1 MIKVGFIGLGNMGM
15 PMALNLHKSKKIDLL
30 GYDVSQKTIQKFK
43 SKKAK
48 ATNSLKEL
56 INFSDI
62 IISCVPGPKQIKLLS
77 VGKNKI
83 IDQLDKNKVW
93 IDCSTNSLSC
103 FNFLKKKLKRKI
115 NQFVDATISGGN
127 LKAQSGDLSIFVG
140 GQKKTVNKLKFIFNI
155 LGKNLYYLNTA
166 GAGYAAKIAQVSL
179 CYLNYLSL
187 SESLM
192 LGASAGVFSIV
203 AGSATLLPNY
213 TFYLLFLGPVR
224 IKYIALFYILL
235 SFLDVTGSNAGGEI
249 AHLGGAMIGYLFIRQ
264 LQNGV
269 NIGEGV
275 INIVNFFNKEKNK
288 KSDQKSSPTEETKY
302 DISQDEIDKILDKI
316 SESGYSSLSKNEK
329 EKLFN
334 ASKK

>member
-1 MIKVGFIGLGNMGM
+1 MANFIIEDFKNAWNKDNNALVKIILINVVVFVSASFIEIFLTLSGAGDAFKLFINKLMLPASFTTFITQPWSLISYFFLHLGFTHILWNMLFLYWFGKIIQDNIGNNAVISLYVLGGIIGGLSY
-15 PMALNLHKSKKIDLL
+15 MAL
-30 GYDVSQKTIQKFK
+30 
-43 SKKAK
+43 
-48 ATNSLKEL
+48 
-56 INFSDI
+56 
-62 IISCVPGPKQIKLLS
+62 
-77 VGKNKI
+77 
-83 IDQLDKNKVW
+83 
-93 IDCSTNSLSC
+93 
-103 FNFLKKKLKRKI
+103 
-115 NQFVDATISGGN
+115 
-127 LKAQSGDLSIFVG
+127 
-140 GQKKTVNKLKFIFNI
+140 FNI
-155 LGKNLYYLNTA
+155 IPYYDNR
-166 GAGYAAKIAQVSL
+166 I
-179 CYLNYLSL
+179 

-269 NIGEGV
+269 NMGEGV
-275 INIVNFFNKEKNK
+275 INIVNFFNKDKNK
-288 KSDQKSSPTEETKY
+288 KSEQKSSPIEETKY

>member
-1 MIKVGFIGLGNMGM
+1 MASFIIEDFKNAWNKDNNALVKIILINVVVFVSASFIEIFLTLSGAGDAFKLFINKLMLPASFTTFITQPWSLISYFFLHLGFTHILWNMLFLYWFGKIIQDNIGNNAVISLYVLGGIIGGLSY
-15 PMALNLHKSKKIDLL
+15 MAL
-30 GYDVSQKTIQKFK
+30 
-43 SKKAK
+43 
-48 ATNSLKEL
+48 
-56 INFSDI
+56 
-62 IISCVPGPKQIKLLS
+62 
-77 VGKNKI
+77 
-83 IDQLDKNKVW
+83 
-93 IDCSTNSLSC
+93 
-103 FNFLKKKLKRKI
+103 
-115 NQFVDATISGGN
+115 
-127 LKAQSGDLSIFVG
+127 
-140 GQKKTVNKLKFIFNI
+140 FNI
-155 LGKNLYYLNTA
+155 IPYYDNR
-166 GAGYAAKIAQVSL
+166 I
-179 CYLNYLSL
+179 

>member
-1 MIKVGFIGLGNMGM
+1 MANFIIEDFKNAWNKDNNALVKIILINVVVFVSASFIEIFLTLSGAGDAFKLFINKLMLPASFITFITQPWSLISYFFLHLGFTHILWNMLFLYWFGKIIQDNIGNNAVISLYVLGGIIGGLSY
-15 PMALNLHKSKKIDLL
+15 MAL
-30 GYDVSQKTIQKFK
+30 
-43 SKKAK
+43 
-48 ATNSLKEL
+48 
-56 INFSDI
+56 
-62 IISCVPGPKQIKLLS
+62 
-77 VGKNKI
+77 
-83 IDQLDKNKVW
+83 
-93 IDCSTNSLSC
+93 
-103 FNFLKKKLKRKI
+103 
-115 NQFVDATISGGN
+115 
-127 LKAQSGDLSIFVG
+127 
-140 GQKKTVNKLKFIFNI
+140 FNI
-155 LGKNLYYLNTA
+155 IPYYDNR
-166 GAGYAAKIAQVSL
+166 I
-179 CYLNYLSL
+179 

-213 TFYLLFLGPVR
+213 TFHLLFLGPVR

>member
-1 MIKVGFIGLGNMGM
+1 MANFIIEDFKNAWNKDNNALVKIILINVVVFVSASFIEIFLTLSGAGDGFKLFINKLMLPASFTTFITQPWSLISYFFLHLGFTHILWNMLFLYWFGKIIQDNIGNNAVISLYVLGGIIGGLSY
-15 PMALNLHKSKKIDLL
+15 MAL
-30 GYDVSQKTIQKFK
+30 
-43 SKKAK
+43 
-48 ATNSLKEL
+48 
-56 INFSDI
+56 
-62 IISCVPGPKQIKLLS
+62 
-77 VGKNKI
+77 
-83 IDQLDKNKVW
+83 
-93 IDCSTNSLSC
+93 
-103 FNFLKKKLKRKI
+103 
-115 NQFVDATISGGN
+115 
-127 LKAQSGDLSIFVG
+127 
-140 GQKKTVNKLKFIFNI
+140 FNI
-155 LGKNLYYLNTA
+155 IPYYDNR
-166 GAGYAAKIAQVSL
+166 I
-179 CYLNYLSL
+179 

>member
-1 MIKVGFIGLGNMGM
+1 MANFIIEDFKNAWNKDNNALVKIILINVVVFVSASFIEIFLTLWGAGDAFRLFINKLMLPASFTTFITQPWSLISYFFLHLGFTHILWNMLFLYWFGKIIQDNIGNNAVISLYVLGGIIGGLSY
-15 PMALNLHKSKKIDLL
+15 MAL
-30 GYDVSQKTIQKFK
+30 
-43 SKKAK
+43 
-48 ATNSLKEL
+48 
-56 INFSDI
+56 
-62 IISCVPGPKQIKLLS
+62 
-77 VGKNKI
+77 
-83 IDQLDKNKVW
+83 
-93 IDCSTNSLSC
+93 
-103 FNFLKKKLKRKI
+103 
-115 NQFVDATISGGN
+115 
-127 LKAQSGDLSIFVG
+127 
-140 GQKKTVNKLKFIFNI
+140 FNI
-155 LGKNLYYLNTA
+155 IPYYDNR
-166 GAGYAAKIAQVSL
+166 I
-179 CYLNYLSL
+179 

-213 TFYLLFLGPVR
+213 TFYLLFLGPIR

-269 NIGEGV
+269 NMGEGV
-275 INIVNFFNKEKNK
+275 INIINFFNKEKNK
-288 KSDQKSSPTEETKY
+288 KKEENYSRTEETKY